1 MKKTLLALLLV
12 AAMLSSVAVT
22 AFAADDNVLHVYC
35 DRVFRSFNQV
45 TASDGNFFEVCGSWS
60 EGLTRLDADNNPQP
74 ALAESW
80 TVSDDGL
87 TYTFTLRE
95 GLVWSNGTPLTAKDF
110 EFSFITEIS
119 DSETNGYADV
129 IAPIIKNG
137 VAFMNGEV
145 PASEVPVKAL
155 DDRTF
160 EVVLAAPCAYFTRLC
175 SLPCLFPLNEAF
187 YTACG
192 DQYAV
197 DADHLIYCGPFVAT
211 SIDVGVGVT
220 LVKNPTYWDAENV
233 ALDGIDYKVIT
244 DASAALNAYE
254 AGAIDRVNL
263 TSIDVVIY
271 NTSDEFHTWSD
282 FRNYYM
288 QFDWTNDRLNAKM
301 RKALSM
307 AIDRETLVND
317 VLMTGAVG
325 AGGVVSRGI
334 AGDGTTSFRDLA
346 GDFSYYDPD
355 LARKLW
361 AEGVAE
367 MGSAPK
373 DLVLLTAEGTDFDDV
388 AVFVQDQFRTVLGI
402 EVAINSMTQK
412 ARNEIMKTEHFDMA
426 LSAWGADYDDA
437 MTYLDLWTSTSGYR
451 GYYAKDEYVALV
463 RAAQVEPDEA
473 ARLQLMLAAEKMLIE
488 DDMVVTGIYDRGY
501 SFLQKPYVNGILNHP
516 AGQTTEFKYVT
527 LTKTK

>member
-45 TASDGNFFEVCGSWS
+45 TASDGNFFEVSGSWS

-95 GLVWSNGTPLTAKDF
+95 GLVWSNG
-110 EFSFITEIS
+110 
-119 DSETNGYADV
+119 
-129 IAPIIKNG
+129 IIKNG

-197 DADHLIYCGPFVAT
+197 DADHLMYCGPFVAT

-282 FRNYYM
+282 
-288 QFDWTNDRLNAKM
+288 RLNAKM

-355 LARKLW
+355 LARQLW

>member
-1 MKKTLLALLLV
+1 MKKTLIALLLV
-12 AAMLSSVAVT
+12 AAMLCNVVA
-22 AFAADDNVLHVYC
+22 ALAADDNVLHVYS

-95 GLVWSNGTPLTAKDF
+95 GLVWSNGAPLTANDF
-110 EFSFITEIS
+110 VFSFITEIS
-119 DSETNGYADV
+119 DSDANGYANM
-129 IAPIIKNG
+129 IAPLIKNG
-137 VAFMNGEV
+137 VAYMNGEI
-145 PASEVPVKAL
+145 PAEEVPVTAP
-155 DDRTF
+155 DERTF
-160 EVVLAAPCAYFTRLC
+160 VVELAAPCAYFTRLC
-175 SLPCLFPLNEAF
+175 SLSCLFPLNEEF

-197 DADHLIYCGPFVAT
+197 DADHLLYCGPFMAT
-211 SIDVGVGVT
+211 SVDVGVGVT
-220 LVKNPTYWDAENV
+220 MVKNPTYWDAENV

-244 DASAALNAYE
+244 DSSAALNAYE
-254 AGAIDRVNL
+254 AGTIDRVNL
-263 TSIDVVIY
+263 SSIDVVIY
-271 NTSDEFHTWSD
+271 NTSPEFHTWSD
-282 FRNYYM
+282 FRNYYL
-288 QFDWTNDRLNAKM
+288 QFDWTNERLNAKM
-301 RKALSM
+301 RKALSL

-317 VLMTGAVG
+317 VLMTGAVA

-334 AGDGTTSFRDLA
+334 VGDGTQSFRELA

-355 LARKLW
+355 KARQLW

-367 MGSAPK
+367 MGSAPT

-402 EVAINSMTQK
+402 EVTINAMTQK

-437 MTYLDLWTSTSGYR
+437 MTYLELWTSTSGYR
-451 GYYAKDEYVALV
+451 GYYAKEEYVALV
-463 RAAQVEPDEA
+463 RAAQAEPDEA
-473 ARLQLMLAAEKMLIE
+473 TRLQLMLDAEKMLIE
-488 DDMVVTGIYDRGY
+488 EDMVVTGIYDRGY
-501 SFLQKPYVNGILNHP
+501 SYLQKPYVSGILNHP
-516 AGQTTEFKYVT
+516 SGQTTDFKWVK
-527 LTKTK
+527 LDK

>member
-197 DADHLIYCGPFVAT
+197 DADHLMYCGPFVAT

-244 DASAALNAYE
+244 DASAALNAE
-254 AGAIDRVNL
+254 
-263 TSIDVVIY
+263 
-271 NTSDEFHTWSD
+271 
-282 FRNYYM
+282 
-288 QFDWTNDRLNAKM
+288 
-301 RKALSM
+301 
-307 AIDRETLVND
+307 
-317 VLMTGAVG
+317 
-325 AGGVVSRGI
+325 
-334 AGDGTTSFRDLA
+334 
-346 GDFSYYDPD
+346 PD
-355 LARKLW
+355 L
-361 AEGVAE
+361 
-367 MGSAPK
+367 
-373 DLVLLTAEGTDFDDV
+373 
-388 AVFVQDQFRTVLGI
+388 
-402 EVAINSMTQK
+402 
-412 ARNEIMKTEHFDMA
+412 H
-426 LSAWGADYDDA
+426 
-437 MTYLDLWTSTSGYR
+437 
-451 GYYAKDEYVALV
+451 
-463 RAAQVEPDEA
+463 
-473 ARLQLMLAAEKMLIE
+473 
-488 DDMVVTGIYDRGY
+488 
-501 SFLQKPYVNGILNHP
+501 
-516 AGQTTEFKYVT
+516 
-527 LTKTK
+527 

>member
-45 TASDGNFFEVCGSWS
+45 TASDGNFFEVSGSWS

-175 SLPCLFPLNEAF
+175 SLSCLFPLNEEF

-197 DADHLIYCGPFVAT
+197 DADHLVYCGPFVAT

-220 LVKNPTYWDAENV
+220 MVKNPTYWDAENV

-334 AGDGTTSFRDLA
+334 AGDGTAVSPSIILPGFVGETVDKIIPPEKIEMIDEDTA
-346 GDFSYYDPD
+346 Q
-355 LARKLW
+355 KLKKMMHNNVE
-361 AEGVAE
+361 AHYGGEGYFPGISKRLCAKT
-367 MGSAPK
+367 G
-373 DLVLLTAEGTDFDDV
+373 TAEVAGQSQPNSWFVGFLDDSKNPYAFVVLVEEGGYGIDAAGSV
-388 AVFVQDQFRTVLGI
+388 ANTVL
-402 EVAINSMTQK
+402 Q
-412 ARNEIMKTEHFDMA
+412 
-426 LSAWGADYDDA
+426 
-437 MTYLDLWTSTSGYR
+437 YLVD
-451 GYYAKDEYVALV
+451 
-463 RAAQVEPDEA
+463 
-473 ARLQLMLAAEKMLIE
+473 
-488 DDMVVTGIYDRGY
+488 
-501 SFLQKPYVNGILNHP
+501 
-516 AGQTTEFKYVT
+516 
-527 LTKTK
+527 